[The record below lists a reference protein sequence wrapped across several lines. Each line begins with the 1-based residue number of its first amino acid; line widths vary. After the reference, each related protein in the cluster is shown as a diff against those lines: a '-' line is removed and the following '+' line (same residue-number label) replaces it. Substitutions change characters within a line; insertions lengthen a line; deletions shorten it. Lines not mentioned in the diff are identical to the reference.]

1 MNLGK
6 SELVP
11 VEEVSIIE
19 VLVDILGC
27 KKGSLPMKYLG
38 LALGANEAL
47 LGKWLWRFGNEWDEL
62 WRRVVEV
69 KYGRIWGGW
78 RTNIVSG
85 SYGVSLGKS
94 LRQWSPVFS
103 Q

>member
-27 KKGSLPMKYLG
+27 KKGSLPMKYFG

-47 LGKWLWRFGNEWDEL
+47 LGK
-62 WRRVVEV
+62 
-69 KYGRIWGGW
+69 
-78 RTNIVSG
+78 
-85 SYGVSLGKS
+85 
-94 LRQWSPVFS
+94 
-103 Q
+103 